1 MQQEVARLLQEVVK
15 IIHGEIVLQQT
26 ISGTLGGMSAPRTPP
41 PVDLSMLLNQAG
53 YALANRL
60 TAALADLDM
69 SVRVYCVLAKA
80 AEGDHTQG
88 RLAELAWMDKTTMV
102 VTLDEM
108 ERRGLAERRLS
119 PEDRRVRVVAIT
131 AKGRRQ
137 LAKAD
142 AIVQGVYDEVLD
154 GVDAAERNTFL
165 GVLGGL
171 VDGPLA
177 APFHMEARTRRRAQR
192 AG

>member
-1 MQQEVARLLQEVVK
+1 MFR
-15 IIHGEIVLQQT
+15 
-26 ISGTLGGMSAPRTPP
+26 SGRSRYPAAMPDQRTPP

-80 AEGDHTQG
+80 VEGDHTQG

-119 PEDRRVRVVAIT
+119 PTDRRVRVVAIT
-131 AKGRRQ
+131 AEGRR
-137 LAKAD
+137 LLTKAD
-142 AIVQGVYDEVLD
+142 RLVQGVYDEVL
-154 GVDAAERNTFL
+154 GTVSAKERDAFVATLDR
-165 GVLGGL
+165 L
-171 VDGPLA
+171 VAGPLA
-177 APFHMEARTRRRAQR
+177 SPFHLEKPAVRRRRTA
-192 AG
+192 A

>member
-1 MQQEVARLLQEVVK
+1 MA
-15 IIHGEIVLQQT
+15 T
-26 ISGTLGGMSAPRTPP
+26 ARTPP

-53 YALANRL
+53 YALSNRL
-60 TAALADLDM
+60 AAALAELDV

-80 AEGDHTQG
+80 AEGEHTQG

-131 AKGRRQ
+131 AAGRRL

-142 AIVQGVYDEVLD
+142 AIVQRVYDEVLAGID
-154 GVDAAERNTFL
+154 AERRATFV
-165 GVLGGL
+165 GVLDEL
-171 VDGPLA
+171 VAGPLA
-177 APFHMEARTRRRAQR
+177 APFHLETRTRRRAQR

>member
-1 MQQEVARLLQEVVK
+1 MDTA
-15 IIHGEIVLQQT
+15 
-26 ISGTLGGMSAPRTPP
+26 RTPP

-53 YALANRL
+53 YALSNRL
-60 TAALADLDM
+60 AAALAELDV

-80 AEGDHTQG
+80 AEGEHTQG

-131 AKGRRQ
+131 AAGRRL
-137 LAKAD
+137 LAEAD
-142 AIVQGVYDEVLD
+142 AIVQRVYDDVLG
-154 GVDAAERNTFL
+154 GVDGDRRATFL
-165 GVLGGL
+165 AVLGGL

-192 AG
+192 TA

>member
-1 MQQEVARLLQEVVK
+1 M
-15 IIHGEIVLQQT
+15 
-26 ISGTLGGMSAPRTPP
+26 
-41 PVDLSMLLNQAG
+41 
-53 YALANRL
+53 
-60 TAALADLDM
+60 
-69 SVRVYCVLAKA
+69 LAKA

-154 GVDAAERNTFL
+154 GVGPAERETFL
-165 GVLGGL
+165 SVLGGL

>member
-1 MQQEVARLLQEVVK
+1 VPP
-15 IIHGEIVLQQT
+15 IVLWKIVPQQT
-26 ISGTLGGMSAPRTPP
+26 ISDTLAAMSTPRTPP

-60 TAALADLDM
+60 TVALADLDM

-142 AIVQGVYDEVLD
+142 AIVQGVYDDVLD
-154 GVDAAERNTFL
+154 GVDAVERDTFL
-165 GVLGGL
+165 GVLGRL
-171 VDGPLA
+171 VAGPLA
-177 APFHMEARTRRRAQR
+177 APFHMEVRTRRRAQR

>member
-1 MQQEVARLLQEVVK
+1 MATQ
-15 IIHGEIVLQQT
+15 
-26 ISGTLGGMSAPRTPP
+26 RTPP
-41 PVDLSMLLNQAG
+41 PVDLSMLLDQAG
-53 YALANRL
+53 HALANRL
-60 TAALADLDM
+60 TAALAGLDM

-80 AEGDHTQG
+80 AEGEHTQG

-131 AKGRRQ
+131 AKGRRK

-142 AIVQGVYDEVLD
+142 GIVQGVYEEVLD
-154 GVDAAERNTFL
+154 GVGLAERETFL
-165 GVLGGL
+165 VVLGRL
-171 VDGPLA
+171 VDGLLA